1 MQLVIAE
8 KPALGK
14 AIADAIP
21 GQGENKDSVITKQFN
36 GDTIKI
42 IWCVGHLL
50 TLKDPEDYDPALK
63 SWTIESLPIFFE
75 NWETKIAPESKE
87 AKNKKRPFTKAQRV
101 KQIGALLKEAT
112 SVIHAADRDEE
123 GQLLVDELLRMF
135 QYSGPVYRLD
145 TQDTAP
151 AALRRA
157 LGRMENN
164 KNYEADGYSAYG
176 REISDKLFGFNLTRY
191 YSVLNNHLFPVGRV
205 QTPTLGLVVRRDA
218 LIEGHHAMNYYVL
231 QGYLDIDGNNIEVKF
246 TPQKD
251 DSHLTDGKILD
262 KNYLCE
268 VNNEIDGKH
277 FAPVVVTTTTVSAPP
292 PLPFNLTKLTTYCG
306 AKWDMTPSDVMRI
319 TQELRDK
326 YNAITYNRS
335 DCQYLSEEAFK
346 DAPHTVAAAAK
357 NLGVDEKSFDTSI
370 KSRCFNDANIGSSS
384 HFAII
389 PTNTKQDV
397 STFSADEARVYEAIA
412 KRYLIQFLP
421 PVKKLKTRLTAAIAE
436 KGSFDATSTKILFPG
451 YLAFLGGNAAPD
463 EQNSDDSEDEKEI
476 ETDLSK
482 MAAGNYEGEF
492 HSKNIVENATKPPA
506 RYTATTLAEDMTRIA
521 KYVENSAV
529 KKLLLEKDKDK
540 KGENGSIGTSA
551 TRAKIV
557 DSLIERG
564 YLREE
569 KKGKRTYLISTDMG
583 REFYAMLPDSIK
595 KVDVTA
601 KWWSIQEDIKLGRCS
616 ANQMGRDVLK
626 TVEAI
631 IRSGEGTM
639 ENAETYAKG
648 ILGDC
653 LGKCP
658 KCGGDVFETG
668 KGYKCTAGD
677 CKFFIFKD
685 NALFKAIGKSLS
697 PAVVKYLLSKGKVGL
712 KNCTSTKTGRKFD
725 CILVAD
731 FSGERVEF
739 TFDNNNEQNV
749 IGPCPIC
756 HSDVI
761 EQIKTYSCSNPQCN
775 FVLWKENRFF
785 VGVLGKKGIST
796 STAKAFLKNRKAT
809 ISNVESKKKPGTM
822 YNPIIVM
829 SIDDENRAN
838 FSFDGFAAKKMK
850 K

>member
-8 KPALGK
+8 KPSLGK

-21 GQGENKDSVITKQFN
+21 GHGENKDSVITKQFN

-63 SWTIESLPIFFE
+63 EWTLESLPIFFE
-75 NWETKIAPESKE
+75 NWETKIAPEDKNAKKE
-87 AKNKKRPFTKAQRV
+87 KSSFTKKQRV
-101 KQIGALLKEAT
+101 EQIGRLLKEAA
-112 SVIHAADRDEE
+112 SVVHAGDRDEE

-135 QYSGPVYRLD
+135 HYSGPVYRLE

-157 LGRMENN
+157 LGRMGSN
-164 KNYEADGYSAYG
+164 KMYEADGYSAYG

-191 YSVLNNHLFPVGRV
+191 YSILNNHLLPVGRV

-218 LIEGHHAMNYYVL
+218 LIEGHHATTYYSL
-231 QGYLDIDGNNIEVKF
+231 QGYLDIDSTKIDVKF
-246 TPQKD
+246 TPKKD

-262 KNYLCE
+262 ESYLRK
-268 VNNEIDGKH
+268 VNEEIDGKT
-277 FAPVVVTTTTVSAPP
+277 FAPIVVTVATVSEAP
-292 PLPFNLTKLTTYCG
+292 PLPFNFTKLVTYCG
-306 AKWDMTPSDVMRI
+306 SKWDMKPSDVMKI
-319 TQELRDK
+319 TQSLRDN

-335 DCQYLSEEAFK
+335 DCQYLTEEAFK
-346 DAPHTVAAAAK
+346 DAPKTVSTISK
-357 NLGVDEKSFDTSI
+357 NLGIDDKTFDTSI
-370 KSRCFNDANIGSSS
+370 KSRCFNDANVIT

-389 PTNTKQDV
+389 PTDIKQDV
-397 STFSADEARVYEAIA
+397 LKFSPNERKVYEAIA

-421 PVKKLKTRLTAAIAE
+421 PAKKLKTKLTTVIAE
-436 KGSFDATSTKILFPG
+436 KGTLDATSTKIIFPG
-451 YLAFLGGNAAPD
+451 YLTFLDGDTPLEAQD
-463 EQNSDDSEDEKEI
+463 SDSLEADKEI
-476 ETDLSK
+476 ETPLSK
-482 MAAGNYEGEF
+482 LAAGNYEGEF
-492 HSKNIVENATKPPA
+492 HFANITENATKPPA
-506 RYTATTLAEDMTRIA
+506 RYTQYTLAEDMTRIA

-540 KGENGSIGTSA
+540 KEENGSIGTDA
-551 TRAKIV
+551 TRAQIV

-569 KKGKRTYLISTDMG
+569 KKGKRTYIISTDMG

-601 KWWSIQEDIKLGRCS
+601 KWWVIQEDIKLGRYS
-616 ANQMGRDVLK
+616 PNQMARDVLK
-626 TVEAI
+626 SVEAI

-648 ILGDC
+648 IIGDC

-658 KCGGDVFETG
+658 KCGGDVFET
-668 KGYKCTAGD
+668 KRGYKCTKGD

-739 TFDNNNEQNV
+739 SFDNNNEQNV

-761 EQIKTYSCSNPQCN
+761 EKMKTYSCSNPQCN

-785 VGVLGKKGIST
+785 VSVLGKKGISA

-809 ISNVESKKKPGTM
+809 IPNVESKKKPGTT

-829 SIDDENRAN
+829 SIDEENRAN
-838 FSFDGFAAKKMK
+838 FSFDGFAAKKK